1 MYMVFKKMLFAKIGN
16 RYLNHTLIQTAII
29 LLFVTGLGYGFLYI
43 SCNLALGQCFQG
55 QARLVAV
62 AIGITAI
69 GVGSMVYPYVV
80 DWLVIYYGLHG
91 MFLILGGVLLNAIP
105 LAFTW
110 SNSKKNF
117 NASGDSALD
126 NAQSFPAKSSRSCDI
141 CTSFLQTLRCKP
153 FRFLLFGLTVS
164 LTAMLVFEILSL
176 DIFETKGM
184 TRGQSISAYVAMQ
197 SAGIPGRFFPGLV
210 NKIPRCSSAATL
222 SAGLVLGGVG
232 MIALNYIVGYTGK
245 VLLIFSTT

>member
-1 MYMVFKKMLFAKIGN
+1 MLFAKTGN
-16 RYLNHTLIQTAII
+16 CYLNQTLIQAAII
-29 LLFVTGLGYGFLYI
+29 LLFLTGLGYGFLYI
-43 SCNLALGQCFQG
+43 SCNQALGQCFQG

-69 GVGSMVYPYVV
+69 GVGSMIYPYVV
-80 DWLVIYYGLHG
+80 DWLVLYYGLHG

-110 SNSKKNF
+110 SNSKKKF

-126 NAQSFPAKSSRSCDI
+126 NTAQSCPAKNSRSCDI
-141 CTSFLQTLRCKP
+141 CTSFVQTLRCKP
-153 FRFLLFGLTVS
+153 FRFLLFGLTLS

-184 TRGQSISAYVAMQ
+184 TRDQSISAYVAMQ

-222 SAGLVLGGVG
+222 SAGLVLGGLG
-232 MIALNYIVGYTGK
+232 MIALNYIVGYIGE
-245 VLLIFSTT
+245 FFY